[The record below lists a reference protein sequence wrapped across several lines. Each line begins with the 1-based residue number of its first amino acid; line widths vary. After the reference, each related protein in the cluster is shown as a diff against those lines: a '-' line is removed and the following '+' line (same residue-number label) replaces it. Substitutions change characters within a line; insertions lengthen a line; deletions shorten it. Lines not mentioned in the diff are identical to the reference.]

1 MTQIRVGNLTIIG
14 SENGLLPGRHQAII
28 WTNDGILLIGPLVA
42 NFSEILVVFHI
53 FSSKKMHLKMSFAK
67 RGPFCL
73 GLNVLTFVVDAF
85 YVTSGY
91 ISWVD
96 NILLWAQLFESEL
109 LTPRRLLFHK
119 VDAIGM
125 MVSTRCPKIRPES
138 FLVFSFAIHLT
149 FLVLKPEYTGKLANT
164 VSLYSSHIC
173 VGEVGQYWFK

>member
-1 MTQIRVGNLTIIG
+1 MTQICIGKLTIIG
-14 SENGLLPGRHQAII
+14 SENGFLPGRHQAII
-28 WTNDGILLIGPLVA
+28 WTNDGILLIALVA
-42 NFSEILVVFHI
+42 NFSEILVELHI
-53 FSSKKMHLKMSFAK
+53 VPSKKMHLKMSFAK

-73 GLNVLTFVVDAF
+73 GLNVLTFIVDAF

-96 NILLWAQLFESEL
+96 NILVWAQLFESEL
-109 LTPRRLLFHK
+109 LTPKRLLFHK

-138 FLVFSFAIHLT
+138 LLVFSFAIHST
-149 FLVLKPEYTGKLANT
+149 FLVLKPDYAAKLANT